1 MLSDELAYFFD
12 ECSDLKDKVD
22 IFNAQLPKEWI
33 DEALNVIGSVTVRR
47 RKMPAEDIIRL
58 SIGMSLMRHEPIQEI
73 AARLSFQSKQLDNQL
88 LARSSISS
96 ARQRVGSAPVEWLF
110 NRSADKWSSQSH
122 CDDKWHGLNLFSI
135 DGTTFRTEDSEENRE
150 NFGSAHSK
158 GELVS
163 SFPAFRLACLM
174 NVRSHIISRVSIGPF
189 KTGELTVASQ
199 LLDNVPPKSVLLL
212 DRLYHSAELL
222 HYFENLG
229 EERYWVTRLKS
240 TIKYRQLEKY
250 GDNDFLVERDL
261 SAHARKKSP
270 SLPRKWQMRVVKY
283 QLEGYEPQEIAT
295 SLPIEKYSAAQIIE
309 LYHERWEI
317 ELGYREIK
325 KTLLKNAIT
334 LRSKKP
340 DLVIQELYGM
350 LIAYNLIRHEA
361 ALAADVVELRPT
373 RISFKTAMRV
383 VLYDY
388 YGMATAS
395 NLQSI
400 PARLKELTDTIKDF
414 ILPKQKRP
422 NYPRAVKMR
431 MGKFP
436 VKRSQ
441 KRKEIA

>member
-1 MLSDELAYFFD
+1 MLSDELTYFFD
-12 ECSDLKDKVD
+12 ECSDLKDKVN
-22 IFNAQLPKEWI
+22 IFNTQLPKEWI
-33 DEALNVIGSVTVRR
+33 SEALNATESVTVRR
-47 RKMPAEDIIRL
+47 RKMSAEDIIRL
-58 SIGMSLMRHEPIQEI
+58 TIGMSLMRQEPIQEI
-73 AARLSFQSKQLDNQL
+73 AARLSFQSKKIDNQL
-88 LARSSISS
+88 LARSSISN

-110 NRSADKWSSQSH
+110 NRSADKWSAQSH
-122 CDDKWHGLNLFSI
+122 CNDKWHKLNVFSI
-135 DGTTFRTEDSEENRE
+135 DGTTFRAEDSEENRE
-150 NFGSAHSK
+150 HFGSAPSK

-174 NVRSHIISRVSIGPF
+174 NVRSHIISRAAIGPF

-212 DRLYHSAELL
+212 DRLYHCAELL
-222 HYFENLG
+222 HHFESLG
-229 EERYWVTRLKS
+229 EKRYWVTRLKS
-240 TIKYRQLEKY
+240 TIKYQKLEKY
-250 GDNDFLVERDL
+250 GENDFLVERDL
-261 SAHARKKSP
+261 SSHARKKSP
-270 SLPRKWQMRVVKY
+270 SLPRKWQMRIVRY
-283 QLEGYEPQEIAT
+283 QLDGYEPQEIAT
-295 SLPIEKYSAAQIIE
+295 SLPVEDYSAAEIIA

-325 KTLLKNAIT
+325 TTLLKNAIA

-350 LIAYNLIRHEA
+350 LLAYNLIRHEC
-361 ALAADVVELRPT
+361 ALAADVVKLRPT

-388 YGMATAS
+388 YGMAMAS

-441 KRKEIA
+441 NRK

>member
-1 MLSDELAYFFD
+1 MLSDELTYFFD
-12 ECSDLKDKVD
+12 ECSDLKDKVN
-22 IFNAQLPKEWI
+22 IFNTQLPKEWI
-33 DEALNVIGSVTVRR
+33 SEALNATESVTVRR
-47 RKMPAEDIIRL
+47 RKMSAEDIIRL
-58 SIGMSLMRHEPIQEI
+58 TIGMSLMRQEPIQEI
-73 AARLSFQSKQLDNQL
+73 AARLSFQSKKIDNQL
-88 LARSSISS
+88 LARSSISN

-110 NRSADKWSSQSH
+110 NRSADKWSAQSH
-122 CDDKWHGLNLFSI
+122 CNDKWHKLNVFSI
-135 DGTTFRTEDSEENRE
+135 DGTTFRAEDSEENRE
-150 NFGSAHSK
+150 HFGSAPSK

-174 NVRSHIISRVSIGPF
+174 NVRSHIISRAAIGPF

-212 DRLYHSAELL
+212 DRLYHCAELL
-222 HYFENLG
+222 HHFESLG

-240 TIKYRQLEKY
+240 TIKYQKLEKY
-250 GDNDFLVERDL
+250 GENDFLVERDL
-261 SAHARKKSP
+261 SSHARKKSP
-270 SLPRKWQMRVVKY
+270 SLPRKWQMRIVRY
-283 QLEGYEPQEIAT
+283 QLDGYEPQEIAT
-295 SLPIEKYSAAQIIE
+295 SLPVEDYSAAEIIA

-325 KTLLKNAIT
+325 TTLLKNAIA

-350 LIAYNLIRHEA
+350 LLAYNLIRHEC
-361 ALAADVVELRPT
+361 ALAADVVKLRPT

-388 YGMATAS
+388 YGMAMAS

-441 KRKEIA
+441 NRK

>member
-1 MLSDELAYFFD
+1 MLSDELTYFFD

-33 DEALNVIGSVTVRR
+33 SEALNATESVTIRR
-47 RKMPAEDIIRL
+47 RKIPAEDIIRL
-58 SIGMSLMRHEPIQEI
+58 TIGMSLMRHEPIQEI
-73 AARLSFQSKQLDNQL
+73 AARLSFQSKQVDNQL
-88 LARSSISS
+88 LARSSISN

-110 NRSADKWSSQSH
+110 NRSADKWSAQSH
-122 CDDKWHGLNLFSI
+122 CDDKWNKLNLFSI
-135 DGTTFRTEDSEENRE
+135 DGTTFRAEDSEENRAH
-150 NFGSAHSK
+150 FGSAPSK

-174 NVRSHIISRVSIGPF
+174 NVRSHIISRAAIGPF

-222 HYFENLG
+222 HHFESLG

-240 TIKYRQLEKY
+240 TIKYRKLEKY
-250 GDNDFLVERDL
+250 GENDFLVERDL

-270 SLPRKWQMRVVKY
+270 SLPRKWQMRVVRY
-283 QLEGYEPQEIAT
+283 QLDGYEPQEIAT
-295 SLPIEKYSAAQIIE
+295 SLPVEHYSAAQIIE

-325 KTLLKNAIT
+325 TTLLKSAIT

-350 LIAYNLIRHEA
+350 LLAYNLIRHEC
-361 ALAADVVELRPT
+361 ALAADVVKLRPT

-400 PARLKELTDTIKDF
+400 PARLKELTDTVKDF
-414 ILPKQKRP
+414 ILPKQQRP

-441 KRKEIA
+441 KRKENS

>member
-1 MLSDELAYFFD
+1 MLSDELVYFFN
-12 ECSDLKDKVD
+12 ECGDLKDKVN
-22 IFNAQLPKEWI
+22 IFNAQLSKEWI
-33 DEALNVIGSVTVRR
+33 NEALNATGSVTVRR

-58 SIGMSLMRHEPIQEI
+58 SIGMSLMRQEPIQEI
-73 AARLSFQSKQLDNQL
+73 AARLSFQNKKIDNQL
-88 LARSSISS
+88 LARSSISN

-150 NFGSAHSK
+150 HFGSAPSK

-174 NVRSHIISRVSIGPF
+174 NVRSHIISRASIGPF
-189 KTGELTVASQ
+189 KLGELTVASQ
-199 LLDNVPPKSVLLL
+199 LLDNVPPRSVLLL

-240 TIKYRQLEKY
+240 TIKYRKLEKY
-250 GDNDFLVERDL
+250 GENDFLVERDI
-261 SAHARKKSP
+261 SSHARKKSP
-270 SLPRKWQMRVVKY
+270 SLPHKWQMRVVKY
-283 QLEGYEPQEIAT
+283 QLDGYDPQEIAT
-295 SLPIEKYSAAQIIE
+295 SLPIEQYSAAQVIE

-361 ALAADVVELRPT
+361 ALAGDVVKLRAT

-441 KRKEIA
+441 KRKEMA

>member
-1 MLSDELAYFFD
+1 MLSDELVYFFN
-12 ECSDLKDKVD
+12 ECGDLKDKVN
-22 IFNAQLPKEWI
+22 IFNAQLSKEWI
-33 DEALNVIGSVTVRR
+33 NEALNATGSVTVRR

-58 SIGMSLMRHEPIQEI
+58 SIGMSLMRQEPIQEI
-73 AARLSFQSKQLDNQL
+73 AARLSFQNKKIDNQL
-88 LARSSISS
+88 LARSSISN

-110 NRSADKWSSQSH
+110 NRSADKWSSLSH

-150 NFGSAHSK
+150 HFGSAPSK

-174 NVRSHIISRVSIGPF
+174 NVRSHIISRASIGPF
-189 KTGELTVASQ
+189 KLGELTVASQ
-199 LLDNVPPKSVLLL
+199 LLDNVPPRSVLLL

-240 TIKYRQLEKY
+240 TIKYRKLEKY
-250 GDNDFLVERDL
+250 GENDFLVERDI

-270 SLPRKWQMRVVKY
+270 SLPHKWQMRVVKY
-283 QLEGYEPQEIAT
+283 QLDGYEPQEIAT
-295 SLPIEKYSAAQIIE
+295 SLPIEQYSAAQVIE

-361 ALAADVVELRPT
+361 ALAGDVVKLRAT

-388 YGMATAS
+388 YGMAAAS

-431 MGKFP
+431 MGQFP

-441 KRKEIA
+441 KRKEMA